1 MLLFAMDTPPDKLLE
16 QIEDLTQAQPNRDA
30 DLNLLLN
37 LLRKAVE
44 TGTDLGLAT
53 QILYNLR
60 EYYIEP

>member
-1 MLLFAMDTPPDKLLE
+1 MLLFAMGTSPDELLK
-16 QIEDLTQAQPNRDA
+16 QIEDLTQAQPNGDA
-30 DLNLLLN
+30 DFNLLLN

>member
-1 MLLFAMDTPPDKLLE
+1 MLLFAMDTPPDVLLK
-16 QIEDLTQAQPNRDA
+16 QIEDLRQAQPNRDA

-44 TGTDLGLAT
+44 TGTDIGPAT
-53 QILYNLR
+53 QILDNLR